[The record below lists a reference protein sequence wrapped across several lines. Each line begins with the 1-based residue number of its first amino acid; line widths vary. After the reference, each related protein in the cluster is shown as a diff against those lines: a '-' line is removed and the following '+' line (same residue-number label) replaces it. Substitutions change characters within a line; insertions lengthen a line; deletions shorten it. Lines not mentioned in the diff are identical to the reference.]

1 MNIIANHNYFTDVI
15 TTQITYP
22 GDATKKIT
30 FEDPDTNQ
38 TTSLNFPGN
47 PIFRQSVMIY
57 ANGGYYHTYG
67 DDPFNPTSILYK
79 DAGYEGVRSFAIV
92 TTKVTDEILK
102 YWLDQKD
109 KTDSNG
115 TLLYANGP
123 MKAAYGT
130 FLTSL
135 MMIKCH
141 DMIADQAAAQY
152 NVTWTRTTPIVV
164 SVFDDAYR
172 TVMTLECD
180 HRFGMDVTGA
190 AGNVTTFRY
199 ACSSAI
205 NPLEHYVMK
214 TLFPDGN
221 GTSIVMGIGEE
232 IFNGQMP
239 GIFLSNGYL
248 VFKSSVNNMFLI
260 FDPTTG
266 ILRDVMYLNGTVSGA
281 GCFSDLQTEW
291 IYKDGIDIL
300 SNPGSATIM
309 NINAIG
315 NIALNFGGYLSE
327 FAANIPGLFNAY
339 VPEVVATVLAA
350 SVYVPPVFCIVAG
363 AVVGTV
369 IFQYCVDQGWLP
381 PERCREICGNAFLPF
396 ALINTFLYDEPTP
409 TIKQLQ
415 EAYWKTGY
423 LLMAIDESGDT
434 ELYEYLSDIGKDPKK
449 IIDETNNAFKKAEYL
464 AKRATTTP
472 NTDKPDDDDDR
483 ESHFYGYF
491 VKKIKTGVS
500 KLGSGDITGLWDITL
515 GTAGLDVVVIGQIID
530 ECYKSIYG

>member
-248 VFKSSVNNMFLI
+248 VFKSSVNDMFLI
-260 FDPTTG
+260 FDPATG

-300 SNPGSATIM
+300 SNPGSATMM
-309 NINAIG
+309 NINMISDIAFSSDGAISSVLESFYP
-315 NIALNFGGYLSE
+315 ALETFGAVLGTGAVLGALTVAMPV
-327 FAANIPGLFNAY
+327 AAGLAVAY
-339 VPEVVATVLAA
+339 VAF
-350 SVYVPPVFCIVAG
+350 YI
-363 AVVGTV
+363 
-369 IFQYCVDQGWLP
+369 CVDQGWLP
-381 PERCREICGNAFLPF
+381 PERCREIIGNAFPF
-396 ALINTFLYDEPTP
+396 TFGIINMALYDEPPSTFEP
-409 TIKQLQ
+409 LI
-415 EAYWKTGY
+415 
-423 LLMAIDESGDT
+423 
-434 ELYEYLSDIGKDPKK
+434 ELSK
-449 IIDETNNAFKKAEYL
+449 IISDKQKRRNDEHVDKNREKNYYE
-464 AKRATTTP
+464 AKRLLKEAT
-472 NTDKPDDDDDR
+472 DDDGDGDP
-483 ESHFYGYF
+483 EKQY
-491 VKKIKTGVS
+491 KK
-500 KLGSGDITGLWDITL
+500 LALAF
-515 GTAGLDVVVIGQIID
+515 GTALLIHDYFTAVQIIGIAALAAIG
-530 ECYKSIYG
+530 ESIAETLNEKERGDNLINKTNSTGG